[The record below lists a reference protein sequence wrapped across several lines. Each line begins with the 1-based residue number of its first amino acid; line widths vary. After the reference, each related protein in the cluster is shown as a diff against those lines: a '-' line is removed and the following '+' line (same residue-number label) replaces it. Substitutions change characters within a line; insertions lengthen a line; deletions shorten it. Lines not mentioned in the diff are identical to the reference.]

1 MAHCVIVCRLCC
13 LQAHNYSAK
22 MSARAA
28 SLSAQLKEKPGEN
41 AVGSELVEFHFSL
54 SLIFYNKETASTN
67 SQ

>member
-1 MAHCVIVCRLCC
+1 
-13 LQAHNYSAK
+13 
-22 MSARAA
+22 MSERAA

-41 AVGSELVEFHFSL
+41 AVGSELVEFYFSL